1 MPNTAS
7 REQFQA
13 TSLNNALELCY
24 MLDKQIARLHK
35 EENQNVKLC
44 KQANDQLI
52 STLMRARRDVL
63 TTPLPNLHNE
73 PDLSYH
79 ISMRTDMLAIG
90 IMDFKD
96 TAAGGRDPAHKSRSQ
111 ILFRYTFPV
120 LSVNEWAE
128 LNGVQPNTVRQ
139 WINRGRIQCIK
150 RGKTVGISLIQY
162 DPNTLTIDVTPPLAY
177 AITVPLPHETK
188 QAFPFLN

>member
-1 MPNTAS
+1 MPNTTS
-7 REQFQA
+7 KEQFQA

-35 EENQNVKLC
+35 EESQNVKLC

-96 TAAGGRDPAHKSRSQ
+96 TAAGGRDNAQDHR
-111 ILFRYTFPV
+111 R
-120 LSVNEWAE
+120 
-128 LNGVQPNTVRQ
+128 NGHHR
-139 WINRGRIQCIK
+139 
-150 RGKTVGISLIQY
+150 QY
-162 DPNTLTIDVTPPLAY
+162 DDP
-177 AITVPLPHETK
+177 
-188 QAFPFLN
+188 AFGKKFLHGRSST